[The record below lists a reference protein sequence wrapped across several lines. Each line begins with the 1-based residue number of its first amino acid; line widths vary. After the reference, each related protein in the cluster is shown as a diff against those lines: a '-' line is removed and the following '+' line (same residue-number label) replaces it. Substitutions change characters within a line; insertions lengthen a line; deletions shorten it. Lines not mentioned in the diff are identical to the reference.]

1 MIRFLKLAQFALSL
15 GVTVLCLVIY
25 PGVMALFAALVGL
38 IYVRSSI
45 GAFQEKRIFIWIGF
59 AFSSAV
65 AVISVLGVTRFAR
78 NGFAFATG
86 NFPHEAGVYLL
97 PYLFLA
103 IAILSTLVIVA
114 HLVSWRWMLGRQLE
128 HTA

>member
-1 MIRFLKLAQFALSL
+1 MIRFLMSAQFALSL
-15 GVTVLCLVIY
+15 GVTALFSVIY
-25 PGVMALFAALVGL
+25 PGVMALFAGIVGL
-38 IYVRSSI
+38 LYVGASI
-45 GAFQEKRIFIWIGF
+45 GAFQEKRIFIWIAF

-65 AVISVLGVTRFAR
+65 AVISVLGVTRFVR
-78 NGFAFATG
+78 NGFDLKTG

-103 IAILSTLVIVA
+103 IAILSTLVIFA
-114 HLVSWRWMLGRQLE
+114 HLVSWRWMLGRQVE